1 MGGISRKS
9 YAKAWTN
16 SDARSA
22 GFEGIKLS
30 NWYCERIQNP
40 SRFLWLQKKK
50 KKKKLWIVPSFRL
63 FWKNININP
72 WLKYSPG
79 STLSRGKLC
88 CVEFFHIKMVR
99 YSYCP
104 VKGNPDPE
112 IREIVAR
119 RIHNPG
125 NFAPIWNSEYWAL
138 ESGKWLKKS
147 ESHNDRNPESNFHWQ
162 RLESNT
168 WNPESPAWISASKT
182 CLDSLTMGR
191 FLSL

>member
-1 MGGISRKS
+1 MQGMLDLRGLKPP
-9 YAKAWTN
+9 T
-16 SDARSA
+16 DTAREFRILQ
-22 GFEGIKLS
+22 GFCDSKK
-30 NWYCERIQNP
+30 
-40 SRFLWLQKKK
+40 KKK
-50 KKKKLWIVPSFRL
+50 KKKKLWIIPSFRL

-79 STLSRGKLC
+79 STLSKGKLC